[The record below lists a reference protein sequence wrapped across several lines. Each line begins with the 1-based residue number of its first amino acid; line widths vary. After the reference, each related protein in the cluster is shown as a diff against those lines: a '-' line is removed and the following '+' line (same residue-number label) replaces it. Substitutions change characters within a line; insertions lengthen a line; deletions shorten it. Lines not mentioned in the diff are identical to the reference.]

1 MWSRKRLDIGWSD
14 LLFGVT
20 RVCFPPHRKTAAA
33 HLEKLWPA
41 DEHTLACLS
50 VRSGFDLL
58 LGALNLPRGSE
69 VLVSAITIPDMILI
83 IEQHG
88 LVPVPVDLDPQR
100 MAPTLDQWRQAI
112 TPASRLILAAHLF
125 GARTEMEP
133 VLDLARRHGLMVV
146 EDCAQA
152 FAGAGYQGHLQADAS
167 MFSFGTIKGSTA
179 LGGAIL
185 RIGDRGLLARM
196 RTAQAAYPVQGRWPY
211 LQRLAKCA
219 VLKGLAC
226 RPICA
231 LFVRAC
237 QAIGCDYDRFVNHA
251 THGFSAADFFVQIR
265 RQPSAS
271 LLAVL
276 AHRLQGYDSRRLERH
291 VANGRALA
299 ALLQETVSCPG
310 AAVASH
316 TYWVFP
322 ILIDEP
328 HRLIEHL
335 ARAGFDATQGH
346 SLCVVRPPADRLGQR
361 ASAAERMLAKVVFLP
376 FYPELPRRESLRMA
390 DVILE
395 AAGEKAGSREEKR
408 SARSFK

>member
-1 MWSRKRLDIGWSD
+1 
-14 LLFGVT
+14 
-20 RVCFPPHRKTAAA
+20 
-33 HLEKLWPA
+33 
-41 DEHTLACLS
+41 
-50 VRSGFDLL
+50 
-58 LGALNLPRGSE
+58 
-69 VLVSAITIPDMILI
+69 
-83 IEQHG
+83 
-88 LVPVPVDLDPQR
+88 
-100 MAPTLDQWRQAI
+100 
-112 TPASRLILAAHLF
+112 
-125 GARTEMEP
+125 MEP

-276 AHRLQGYDSRRLERH
+276 ARRLQGYDSRRLERH